1 MTAWPELS
9 YDAWRAT
16 GDTLHM
22 HSQVLG
28 KLAVVLA
35 PPEPQLQH
43 AALRLTG
50 RGLQTQLL
58 PAPDGSG
65 TFTAALD
72 LHRHEAVVDHS
83 DGQERRI
90 PLTPN
95 RSVADVTRD
104 VLAAVSEVAGPVEIN
119 MRPQETSWTTPLDKD
134 TEHATYDEAQ
144 VAAYLDAATRA
155 ALVLAAFRAAYRGRS
170 TQVNAWWGSFDLA
183 VNLFSGRPAE
193 PPSQD
198 FIMRNSMDAQ
208 DIAVGWWPGD
218 ARYPRAAFYAY
229 AHPAPEGLAEAPL
242 EPASARWEGAMGLFL
257 LDWDDALAEPDPFE
271 AALGF
276 ARSMARHACV
286 VCAWDPG
293 LAASLE
299 GTPPPVA

>member
-50 RGLQTQLL
+50 RGLETQLL

-155 ALVLAAFRAAYRGRS
+155 AIVLAAFRAAYRGRS

-229 AHPAPEGLAEAPL
+229 AHPAPDGLAEAPL

>member
-1 MTAWPELS
+1 LTAWPELS